1 MSSSTPVIL
10 LTGASRGVGLAIAQH
25 LLKHSA
31 RLFLVARTAG
41 PLEALKAEFPSQ
53 VDYLS
58 GDLAD
63 TSVCRAAV
71 VQAVATYGRLDGV
84 IVNHGVLEP
93 VARVADADIDAWKA
107 AFDVGFFGVVALV
120 KEAIPELRKAKGRVV
135 FVSSGAAVTGYE
147 GWGAYGSSKAALNH
161 LAITLASEEKEI
173 TSISIR
179 PGVIDTQMQ
188 QEIREKH
195 AAAMGG
201 THDKFMKLK
210 ATGKLL
216 RPDQPGNVIAK
227 LALKA
232 PKDLSGQFLNWNA
245 EQLADFQE

>member
-41 PLEALKAEFPSQ
+41 PLEALKAELPSQ

-63 TSVCRAAV
+63 SSVCRAAV

-93 VARVADADIDAWKA
+93 VARVADADVDAWKA
-107 AFDVGFFGVVALV
+107 AFNVGFFGVVSLV
-120 KEAIPELRKAKGRVV
+120 KEAIPELRKSKGRVV

-161 LAITLASEEKEI
+161 LATTLASEEKEI
-173 TSISIR
+173 TSVSIR
-179 PGVIDTQMQ
+179 PGVIGWFFPATVFLCSVLTIAVQ
-188 QEIREKH
+188 IRKCNKRSGRSMRPQWEKP
-195 AAAMGG
+195 M
-201 THDKFMKLK
+201 
-210 ATGKLL
+210 TGS
-216 RPDQPGNVIAK
+216 
-227 LALKA
+227 
-232 PKDLSGQFLNWNA
+232 LSSKRLENC
-245 EQLADFQE
+245 